1 MAKAEAAAMLA
12 KQYLEQEGIEGDYR
26 TLLKIAH
33 KWAITLPRIDVEGL
47 AAVAIAD
54 PYEISLTA
62 NEVFDIKRFYF
73 SNKGGEE

>member
-12 KQYLEQEGIEGDYR
+12 KQYLEQEGIEEDYR

-62 NEVFDIKRFYF
+62 NEVFNIKQFYF
-73 SNKGGEE
+73 PNEGGEE